1 MMLMRDLPG
10 WGLSMKVDWA
20 VLQNNQGIG
29 KVILKGNQ
37 LA

>member
-1 MMLMRDLPG
+1 MQLMRDLPG
-10 WGLSMKVDWA
+10 WGLSMKFDWT

-29 KVILKGNQ
+29 KVLIKGNQ